1 MGMTPSY
8 MRTQYNVAIRA
19 KLQRDS
25 NVHLI
30 VVGAAVVIILA
41 AIAVMASAVL

>member
-1 MGMTPSY
+1 MGQTHSY
-8 MRTQYNVAIRA
+8 MRTRYNVAIRA
-19 KLQRDS
+19 RMQRES